1 MFYRYNKADDVIV
14 ASACNACH
22 ACSDTCHARSI
33 HISTHSAYT
42 NLSDNFN
49 LLVTR
54 QTKRTEN
61 IRIKQQCAEEKKSS
75 DRLKVKVLELQAQ
88 QQGLREAL
96 TAALLM
102 MSQRTEISLFSRA
115 FWIIDVY

>member
-1 MFYRYNKADDVIV
+1 
-14 ASACNACH
+14 
-22 ACSDTCHARSI
+22 
-33 HISTHSAYT
+33 
-42 NLSDNFN
+42 
-49 LLVTR
+49 VTR

-61 IRIKQQCAEEKKSS
+61 IRLKQRCAEEKESS